1 MPYRRYE
8 RGDLRPDKK
17 PGFRTPTGKIE
28 LYSTLGEE
36 YGIHPLPFYV
46 EPPESEV
53 RTPELFKKYPLIMVS
68 GRRSPVFF
76 HSEHRNIPWL
86 RVCDPYPVVEVH
98 PDVMKALGID
108 NGEWVWVENDRGSIR
123 RKVKENPSMAPGTV
137 SVPHGWWMPE
147 AKATGPDFFNAWD
160 INCNIL
166 IPVDTQSESGY
177 GGGAYK
183 TTLVRLRKMTPED
196 DPHPNDEAEWKDK
209 R

>member
-1 MPYRRYE
+1 
-8 RGDLRPDKK
+8 LRPDGQ

-28 LYSTLGEE
+28 LYSTLGEK

-53 RTPELFKKYPLIMVS
+53 RTPELLKKYPLVMVT

-86 RVCDPYPVVEVH
+86 RACDPWPLVEVH
-98 PDVMKALGID
+98 PSVMKALGID
-108 NGEWVWVENDRGSIR
+108 NGEWVWVENDRGKIR
-123 RKVKENPSMAPGTV
+123 RKVKENPSMHPGTV
-137 SVPHGWWMPE
+137 SVPHGWWLPE
-147 AKATGPDFFNAWD
+147 TEGKGPNFYAAWD

-166 IPVDTQSESGY
+166 TPVDTQSESGY

-183 TTLVRLRKMTPED
+183 TTLCRIRKIAPGD
-196 DPHPNDEAEWKDK
+196 DMHPNYEEGWKK
-209 R
+209 